1 MRWFGYFAV
10 MMMLSSSAQAGS
22 SLSFVV
28 GGHRIG
34 IEAPRNCRSTSC
46 VSVTIPGIYETRRGR
61 DHNDVDNAPVAAAA
75 AKPLDPAPVSPP
87 VVPPA
92 NTVSIAPVVPE
103 PPRQAVVGL
112 AAATTQE
119 VAPPP
124 LPKIQMV
131 ERPPMQPPATPSVT
145 PPPTGQPADAVR
157 PASRVSGVS
166 DDNDDE
172 AADMPLGDWQAGR
185 GSVRIKKCGR
195 ALCAHVLDPSSNAD
209 GEMLLINMKPNTASE
224 WTGNIYSRDSGNT
237 YYATMAIKGP
247 DSLRVEACALGKFF
261 CSGNLWSRIG
271 ARPEK
276 LISSRRISPPPRS

>member
-10 MMMLSSSAQAGS
+10 LMVLSSSAQAGS

-28 GGHRIG
+28 GGHRVS

-46 VSVTIPGIYETRRGR
+46 VSVTIPGLYETRRGR
-61 DHNDVDNAPVAAAA
+61 ERNDDMDNAATAA
-75 AKPLDPAPVSPP
+75 AKPLDPAPVSLP

-92 NTVSIAPVVPE
+92 NKVSVAPVVPE
-103 PPRQAVVGL
+103 PPRPAVVGL
-112 AAATTQE
+112 AAAATQE

-124 LPKIQMV
+124 LPKIQVV
-131 ERPPMQPPATPSVT
+131 ERPPVQPPAMPPVT
-145 PPPTGQPADAVR
+145 PPPIRQPADAVP
-157 PASRVSGVS
+157 PAPQVSGVS
-166 DDNDDE
+166 HDNDE
-172 AADMPLGDWQAGR
+172 ADMPLGDWQAGR
-185 GSVRIKKCGR
+185 GSVRIEKCGR
-195 ALCAHVLDPSSNAD
+195 ALCGYVRDPSSNAD
-209 GEMLLINMKPNTASE
+209 GEMLLVNMKAKTASE

-261 CSGNLWSRIG
+261 CSGDLWSRIG

-276 LISSRRISPPPRS
+276 LTSSRRISPLPRS